1 MIFRS
6 KYKLPCIMILAAEKQ
21 VESLLSYARSNNIKG
36 LNFIKVHSD
45 KHDLQTMKINKHV
58 DLLFVAPSDQEGH
71 TFETKYLSEA
81 TRLDIVSVSFD
92 SDSQSNKSWQTNHR
106 QITFLKEDRLLVH
119 EIFGMFCQSLLNSS
133 AVECRLDDLHKLYK
147 KSQGWTKS
155 IASIS
160 RAYDKD
166 SNGKECMS
174 HTLTKLNGILNN
186 KKISS
191 LLIWVASNHQL
202 SLAEFNNTFE
212 PFDDSTMFNSVT
224 EFIMHTRISE
234 ASDDKI
240 EIFMLVGF

>member
-6 KYKLPCIMILAAEKQ
+6 KYKLPCIMIVGVERQ
-21 VESLLSYARSNNIKG
+21 VESLLSYARSNNIQG

-45 KHDLQTMKINKHV
+45 KHVLQHMKINKHV
-58 DLLFVAPSDQEGH
+58 DLLFVAPSDQEEP

-106 QITFLKEDRLLVH
+106 QITVLKEDRLFVH
-119 EIFGMFCQSLLNSS
+119 EIFGIFCQSLLNSP
-133 AVECRLDDLHKLYK
+133 ATEFQLDDLHQLYQN
-147 KSQGWTKS
+147 SQGWTKS

-160 RAYDKD
+160 RAYGKDK
-166 SNGKECMS
+166 GRECMS

-186 KKISS
+186 RKISS
-191 LLIWVASNHQL
+191 LFIRITTSPQL
-202 SLAEFNNTFE
+202 SLTEFNKTFE
-212 PFDDSTMFNSVT
+212 PFDDSTPFNSVT
-224 EFIMHTRISE
+224 EFIMSTHLHETSG
-234 ASDDKI
+234 DKI